1 MPLGKG
7 CCDGDKKGDGC
18 PAGFLGGG
26 HPPVGEVGFRRLCRV
41 AGMLRGGPVRHKQV
55 FT

>member
-7 CCDGDKKGDGC
+7 YCEGDRRR
-18 PAGFLGGG
+18 AGAQQGFGGG
-26 HPPVGEVGFRRLCRV
+26 HPSVGEVGFRRLCRM